1 MVIFGDYHTH
11 TIYSDGKQTVL
22 QSAQVAKQKGLREI
36 AITDHGFNKFKGIK
50 RKKIDL
56 LREECKFAENQTGVK
71 ILLGV
76 EANIISK
83 NGDIDVTEDDLKK
96 IDILVVGFHQIVKGK
111 TFLDRLGFIIPNNL
125 KSTSKKTIAKN
136 TQAVINAIKKYPI
149 DILSHPGVGCPID
162 IKKVGDVAKQYGT
175 KMELNGK
182 RIAYTQDD
190 IKYLV
195 ENKVEFVLSSD
206 AHSAK
211 RIGECDKGMNFVIK
225 NKIPFSLIANYGQ
238 RPNFRFC
245 KGDPN
250 WVFQNMLKMKY

>member
-11 TIYSDGKQTVL
+11 TFYSDGKQSVL
-22 QSAQVAKQKGLREI
+22 QSAQVAKQKGLKEI
-36 AITDHGFNKFKGIK
+36 AITDHGFNKFKGLK
-50 RKKIDL
+50 RKKLDDL
-56 LREECKFAENQTGVK
+56 RKECKQAETQTGIK

-83 NGDIDVTEDDLKK
+83 NGDIDVTENDLQK

-111 TFLDRLGFIIPNNL
+111 TFLDRLRFIIPNNL
-125 KSTSKKTIAKN
+125 NSKSKKTIERN
-136 TQAVINAIKKYPI
+136 TKAVIGAIQKYPI

-162 IKKVGDVAKQYGT
+162 IKKVGEVAKQHGT
-175 KMELNGK
+175 KMEINGK
-182 RIAYTQDD
+182 RIAYTEDD
-190 IKYLV
+190 IKYLI

-211 RIGECDKGMNFVIK
+211 RIGECDKGINFVIK
-225 NKIPFSLIANYGQ
+225 NKVPFSLIANYGK

-245 KGDPN
+245 KGDKN
-250 WVFQNMLKMKY
+250 WVFQNM